1 MESASSIAR
10 RESPYA
16 VQLELLLQLP
26 DEIRPDQP
34 VQWTDEEID
43 RLREGLLKHAL
54 QVILDDRNAPSTK
67 QEIRLWMES
76 DLCHPFSFR
85 ICALEAG
92 VDPDELRASLRY
104 IVRKREKSEKQFFA
118 QRRFVS

>member
-1 MESASSIAR
+1 MDSASSIAR

-34 VQWTDEEID
+34 VQWTDEEISC
-43 RLREGLLKHAL
+43 LREALLKDAL
-54 QVILDDRNAPSTK
+54 LVILDDRNGRSMK
-67 QEIRLWMES
+67 EEIRLWMES
-76 DLCHPFSFR
+76 ESCQPFSFR
-85 ICALEAG
+85 TCALEAG
-92 VDPDELRASLRY
+92 VDPDELRASFRY